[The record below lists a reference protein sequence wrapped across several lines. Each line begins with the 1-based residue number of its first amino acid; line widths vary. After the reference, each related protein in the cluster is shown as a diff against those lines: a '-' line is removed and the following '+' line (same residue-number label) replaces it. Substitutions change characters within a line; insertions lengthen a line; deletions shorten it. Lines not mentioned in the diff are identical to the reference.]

1 MNNHGVQFYHLIN
14 LNIIIIS
21 LSAAHVKW
29 YLFSHRFSMDTDER
43 VLVNVDEDIFF
54 RMEPPQLSAEG
65 EDGGQSPQLVRQG
78 QVTSATGAHLLED
91 GNSSVVAS
99 PQFTQVARQYVADVG
114 PQPNHAGQQRVPAHA
129 QLNHVIQQAAPVVA
143 SPHYVA
149 QQLAPVTAQQQQ
161 FAPAIGQQ
169 QNLCQ
174 PTLAAASS
182 IQPTLVTANSMAMQQ
197 PSVLHNGGGDF
208 GAKRQMKFLVKPQTF
223 DGTSDL
229 PEYLCHFEACADIN
243 GWDGPDKCRV
253 FGAYLLGAARTY
265 YLGLGE
271 RKKYDFDYLVD
282 SLKRRFASQNL
293 SASWRSRLQSR
304 KRKVGECIRQLGDDL
319 WKMAVRGHPG
329 LDLAQPENEWILL
342 EAFYNAIES
351 ENSVECIRC
360 DCRNMHDAIDVVERY
375 ETSKTRG
382 QAVNVRAITNPAPN
396 QAPAQPFVPH
406 TPAETPAAS
415 AVPVNSHLY
424 MEKLMQVVTELS
436 AGQQRLESQVSQ
448 QQVAGRSYSSDR
460 RSNYNNGGDRRS
472 FYGKGGDRSNTHPNR
487 GAQGNTRPAV
497 VYYNC
502 KQQGHY
508 QRECVNPPQQA

>member
-1 MNNHGVQFYHLIN
+1 MVRVTF
-14 LNIIIIS
+14 LNIS
-21 LSAAHVKW
+21 
-29 YLFSHRFSMDTDER
+29 
-43 VLVNVDEDIFF
+43 
-54 RMEPPQLSAEG
+54 
-65 EDGGQSPQLVRQG
+65 
-78 QVTSATGAHLLED
+78 VTSKPVLIST
-91 GNSSVVAS
+91 
-99 PQFTQVARQYVADVG
+99 VG
-114 PQPNHAGQQRVPAHA
+114 MDQINAE
-129 QLNHVIQQAAPVVA
+129 
-143 SPHYVA
+143 
-149 QQLAPVTAQQQQ
+149 
-161 FAPAIGQQ
+161 
-169 QNLCQ
+169 
-174 PTLAAASS
+174 
-182 IQPTLVTANSMAMQQ
+182 
-197 PSVLHNGGGDF
+197 
-208 GAKRQMKFLVKPQTF
+208 FLV
-223 DGTSDL
+223 
-229 PEYLCHFEACADIN
+229 HI
-243 GWDGPDKCRV
+243 
-253 FGAYLLGAARTY
+253 LGAARTF

-406 TPAETPAAS
+406 TPAETPAAP
-415 AVPVNSHLY
+415 AVPVNSPLY

-472 FYGKGGDRSNTHPNR
+472 FYGKGGDRNTHPNR

-497 VYYNC
+497 VCYNC

-508 QRECVNPPQQA
+508 QRECVNPPQQAQPQQCAINHIATQPCSMTLQQVMPTQHCAMTPQYAPSPQYTAAPQYTQQYAVPHSAVAAPQPTVAHMQHCVQPGSSQFSSQEAGN